1 MATMSE
7 HTQAANSADFRHSKT
22 LTLSCIGA
30 GHVGSTLCSLLS
42 PHVQINQI
50 INRTDGSAGQA
61 VKFIGAGEAVSIN
74 DHSYAGLRCA
84 DIWMLTCPDDQIQ
97 CVGDALLSSGAL
109 QSGNILF
116 HCSGATSSTIFT
128 KAGEM
133 GVKVASLHPA
143 HSFANPKSSLQSF
156 AGTTCALEGDTAAT
170 LGLSRLFEKIGAN
183 LFPIDSDKKSLYHAS
198 TVMACNNL
206 VSLLELSKLML
217 NQSGVDSKN
226 PHNPLQALVQQTL
239 NNYFDTDA
247 QSALTGPISR
257 GDVNTIET
265 HLTALQGAPTAWQ
278 QVYAGL
284 GSIAVD
290 ISATQGKASSEDLE
304 RISELLTAATK
315 TIPDIK
321 G

>member
-1 MATMSE
+1 MSE
-7 HTQAANSADFRHSKT
+7 HMQAANSADFKHSKT

-74 DHSYAGLRCA
+74 DQSYAGLRCA
-84 DIWMLTCPDDQIQ
+84 DIWMLTCPDDQLQ

-109 QSGNILF
+109 QSDNILF
-116 HCSGATSSTIFT
+116 HCSGATPSTIFT

-133 GVKVASLHPA
+133 GVKVASLHPV
-143 HSFANPKSSLQSF
+143 HSFANPKSSLYSF
-156 AGTTCALEGDTAAT
+156 AGTTCAIEGDIAAT
-170 LGLSRLFEKIGAN
+170 LGLSRLFEKIGAS
-183 LFPIDSDKKSLYHAS
+183 LFSIDSDKKSLYHAS

-239 NNYFDTDA
+239 TNYFDTDA

-265 HLTALQGAPTAWQ
+265 HLTALEGAPTAWQ

-290 ISATQGKASSEDLE
+290 ISTTQGKASSEDLE
-304 RISELLTAATK
+304 KISELLKAATK
-315 TIPDIK
+315 TILDIK

>member
-1 MATMSE
+1 MSE
-7 HTQAANSADFRHSKT
+7 HMQAANSADFRHSKT

-30 GHVGSTLCSLLS
+30 GRVGSTLCSLLS
-42 PHVQINQI
+42 THVQINQI

-74 DHSYAGLRCA
+74 DQSYAGLRCA
-84 DIWMLTCPDDQIQ
+84 DIWMLTCPDDQLQ
-97 CVGDALLSSGAL
+97 CVGEALLSSGAL
-109 QSGNILF
+109 QSDNILF

-128 KAGEM
+128 KAEEM
-133 GVKVASLHPA
+133 DVKVASLHPV

-156 AGTTCALEGDTAAT
+156 AGTACAIEGDTAAT

-217 NQSGVDSKN
+217 NQSGVESKN

-265 HLTALQGAPTAWQ
+265 HLTALDGAPTAWQ

-304 RISELLTAATK
+304 KISELLKAATK

>member
-7 HTQAANSADFRHSKT
+7 HTQAANSADFRHPKT

-84 DIWMLTCPDDQIQ
+84 DIWMLTCPDDQLQ

-109 QSGNILF
+109 QSDNILF

-128 KAGEM
+128 KAEEM
-133 GVKVASLHPA
+133 GVKVASLHPV

-156 AGTTCALEGDTAAT
+156 AGTACAIEGDIAAT

-217 NQSGVDSKN
+217 NQSGVDSKV

-265 HLTALQGAPTAWQ
+265 HLTALDGAPTAWQ

-284 GSIAVD
+284 GSIAVG
-290 ISATQGKASSEDLE
+290 ISTTQGKASSEDLE
-304 RISELLTAATK
+304 KISELLKAATK

>member
-1 MATMSE
+1 MSE
-7 HTQAANSADFRHSKT
+7 HMQAANSADFRHSKT

-50 INRTDGSAGQA
+50 
-61 VKFIGAGEAVSIN
+61 
-74 DHSYAGLRCA
+74 
-84 DIWMLTCPDDQIQ
+84 
-97 CVGDALLSSGAL
+97 
-109 QSGNILF
+109 F

-128 KAGEM
+128 KAEEM

-156 AGTTCALEGDTAAT
+156 AGTACAIEGDIAAT

-217 NQSGVDSKN
+217 NQSGVDSKV

-265 HLTALQGAPTAWQ
+265 HLTALDGAPTAWQ

-290 ISATQGKASSEDLE
+290 ISTTQGKASSEDLE
-304 RISELLTAATK
+304 KISELLKAATK

>member
-1 MATMSE
+1 MSE
-7 HTQAANSADFRHSKT
+7 HMQAANSADFRHSKT

-30 GHVGSTLCSLLS
+30 GNVGSTLCRLLS

-74 DHSYAGLRCA
+74 DQSYAGLRCA
-84 DIWMLTCPDDQIQ
+84 DIWMLTCPDDQLQ

-133 GVKVASLHPA
+133 GVKVASLHPV

-156 AGTTCALEGDTAAT
+156 AGTACGIEGDTAAT
-170 LGLSRLFEKIGAN
+170 QGLSRLFEKIGAK

-239 NNYFDTDA
+239 NNYFNTDA
-247 QSALTGPISR
+247 QGALTGPISR

-265 HLTALQGAPTAWQ
+265 HLTALEGAPTAWQ

-304 RISELLTAATK
+304 KISELLKAATK
-315 TIPDIK
+315 TRPDIK

>member
-1 MATMSE
+1 MSE
-7 HTQAANSADFRHSKT
+7 HMQAANSADFRHSKT

-30 GHVGSTLCSLLS
+30 GNVGSTLCRLLS

-61 VKFIGAGEAVSIN
+61 VKFIGAGEAVRIN
-74 DHSYAGLRCA
+74 DQSYAGLRCA
-84 DIWMLTCPDDQIQ
+84 DIWMLTCPDDQLQ

-133 GVKVASLHPA
+133 GVKVASLHPV
-143 HSFANPKSSLQSF
+143 HSFANPKSSLYSF
-156 AGTTCALEGDTAAT
+156 AGTTCAIEGDIAAT
-170 LGLSRLFEKIGAN
+170 LGLSRLFEKIGAS
-183 LFPIDSDKKSLYHAS
+183 LFSIDSDKKSLYHAS

-226 PHNPLQALVQQTL
+226 PHNPLQVLVQKTL

-257 GDVNTIET
+257 GDVNTIKA
-265 HLTALQGAPTAWQ
+265 HLTALHGAPTAWQ

-304 RISELLTAATK
+304 KISELLKAATK